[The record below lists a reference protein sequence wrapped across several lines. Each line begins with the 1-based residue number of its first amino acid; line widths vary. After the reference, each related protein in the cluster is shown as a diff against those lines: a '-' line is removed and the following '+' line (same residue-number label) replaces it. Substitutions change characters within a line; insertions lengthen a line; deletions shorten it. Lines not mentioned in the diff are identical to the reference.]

1 MKRKKH
7 MNLKRK
13 GKNMSNR
20 KILGKTIIDFNP
32 MTNNVTSNLGVKFRD
47 IHNDMFVITMEGIDD
62 IFTIRKNDRVIYTTD
77 NNMEASIAM
86 NRAEL
91 TGRI

>member
-1 MKRKKH
+1 
-7 MNLKRK
+7 
-13 GKNMSNR
+13 MSNR

>member
-1 MKRKKH
+1 